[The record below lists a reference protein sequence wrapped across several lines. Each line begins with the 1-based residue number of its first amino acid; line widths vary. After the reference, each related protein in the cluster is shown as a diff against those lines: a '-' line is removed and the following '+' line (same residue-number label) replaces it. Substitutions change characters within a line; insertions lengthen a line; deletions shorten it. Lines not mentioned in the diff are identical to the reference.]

1 MRLLLC
7 LIIGLIFSSCGPE
20 QVPIPKPR
28 IFPRVV
34 YPDKA
39 FENFVSDDC
48 AFRFEK
54 PKYAEVEKDTAF
66 FDQKP
71 KHSCWFDLSYPDFD
85 ARIHFSYYPING
97 TNDFEKLRNDAFV
110 LAQKHN
116 IKANYI
122 DELPLV
128 KSESIKGIIFQLEGA
143 VASPVQFY
151 LTDERNHFLR
161 ASLYFNTE
169 ARPDSL
175 APITEFIK
183 QDISHLV
190 NTFDWVE

>member
-7 LIIGLIFSSCGPE
+7 LLVGLMFSSCGPE
-20 QVPIPKPR
+20 RVAIPKPR
-28 IFPRVV
+28 LFPKVDF
-34 YPDKA
+34 PAKA
-39 FENFVSDDC
+39 FVEFNSQDC
-48 AFRFEK
+48 PFRFEK
-54 PKYAEVEKDTAF
+54 PAYTMVEKDTKF
-66 FDQKP
+66 FDEKP
-71 KHSCWFDLSYPDFD
+71 LNSCWFDLKFPAFD
-85 ARIHFSYYPING
+85 ARIHFSYYPIDLK
-97 TNDFEKLRNDAFV
+97 NDFEKLRNDAFV

-122 DELPLV
+122 DEIPLT

-151 LTDERNHFLR
+151 LTDEQRHFLR
-161 ASLYFNTE
+161 GSLYFNTE

-183 QDISHLV
+183 ADISHLV
-190 NTFDWVE
+190 NTFDWTD